1 MTAILPMSIKIPKLG
16 SSIFTLIQKIY
27 LKNYGDQALPPV
39 ASFKSTHPTCLPGIG
54 LYAKTF
60 SPIVSDHLKEV
71 MVSLLIVFRK
81 LYERATTGG
90 LF

>member
-1 MTAILPMSIKIPKLG
+1 MSIKFQSWITPYLPLCKKNIPK
-16 SSIFTLIQKIY
+16 Y
-27 LKNYGDQALPPV
+27 YGDQVSPMSV